1 MKKSLIA
8 LAALMAA
15 GVASAQSSVT
25 VFGIVDAGVA
35 HVSNKGTATVAGN
48 SVTGLTTG
56 GGGGGSRIGFRGV
69 EDLGGGLKAGFWL
82 EAGIAND
89 SGAGSSNTST
99 DNVTATNVSN
109 ALQFGRR
116 ATVSLLGNFGE
127 ARLGRDFTPA
137 YISETSFDPFGN
149 NGVGA
154 AVWYQVN
161 AVGQTRL
168 RASNQ
173 VSYILPAL
181 GGVYGQLSYAIGE
194 QASNAGTPAGA
205 AKDDGR
211 TIGGRIGYANG
222 PVDVALAANK
232 LTATYAGGTSNDRT
246 QANISGSYDFGVAKI
261 IAVYDLQK
269 AENQAGLTAPAIG
282 TALPAGVTG
291 VDTKVKGYLLAVTAP
306 VGPGKIKAAYSQA
319 KVDISNTS
327 LDAKAKK
334 FAIGYD
340 YSFSKRT
347 TAYATV
353 ARISN
358 SDGSAVGI
366 LTSPGIN
373 GLSGPG
379 AAANGKSTGYEI
391 GLKHTF

>member
-25 VFGIVDAGVA
+25 VFGIVDVGVA
-35 HVSNKGTATVAGN
+35 HVSNKGTATQAGT
-48 SVTGLTTG
+48 SVTGMTTG
-56 GGGGGSRIGFRGV
+56 GGGGLSRIGFRGV

-82 EAGIAND
+82 EAGIQPD
-89 SGAGSSNTST
+89 SGAGGTNTST
-99 DNVTATNVSN
+99 DNIAGSTVSN
-109 ALQFGRR
+109 SLQFGRR

-137 YISETSFDPFGN
+137 YISETGFDPFGN
-149 NGVGA
+149 NGIGA
-154 AVWYQVN
+154 AAWYQIN
-161 AVGQTRL
+161 AIGQTRL

-173 VSYILPAL
+173 VSYLLPAL

-222 PVDVALAANK
+222 PVDVALAVNK
-232 LTATYAGGTSNDRT
+232 LTATFSGGASNDRT
-246 QANISGSYDFGVAKI
+246 QSNIAASYDFGVAKI
-261 IAVYDLQK
+261 IGLYDLQK
-269 AENQAGLTAPAIG
+269 AENQSGVLAPGAA
-282 TALPAGVTG
+282 TLANG

-327 LDAKAKK
+327 TEAKAKK
-334 FAIGYD
+334 FALGYD

-366 LTSPGIN
+366 LSTAGVNS
-373 GLSGPG
+373 LSGPG
-379 AAANGKSTGYEI
+379 AATNGKSTGYEI